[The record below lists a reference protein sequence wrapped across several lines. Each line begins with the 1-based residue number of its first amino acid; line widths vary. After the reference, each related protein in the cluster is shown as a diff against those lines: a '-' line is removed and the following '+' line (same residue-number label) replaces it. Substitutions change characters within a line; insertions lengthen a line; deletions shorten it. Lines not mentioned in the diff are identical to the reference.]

1 MSKRDTFDTGPDIRE
16 AIDLTE
22 FTEALVRLANVRFA
36 MSDEYL
42 GTVVTRCRWAFLFC
56 CVLLCFGETGVV
68 VGCCVLLLSFGG
80 VFWWCLV
87 SSPFVD
93 LCLVTLTLWWLFVF
107 GLLSFGTQPR
117 NTPWRKEWR

>member
-42 GTVVTRCRWAFLFC
+42 GTVVTRCRWAFF
-56 CVLLCFGETGVV
+56 VLLCFGETGVV
-68 VGCCVLLLSFGG
+68 VVSVFCCCLLVMIFGG
-80 VFWWCLV
+80 VFWWCLLVLSCFV
-87 SSPFVD
+87 SFDAWICV
-93 LCLVTLTLWWLFVF
+93 W
-107 GLLSFGTQPR
+107 
-117 NTPWRKEWR
+117 

>member
-42 GTVVTRCRWAFLFC
+42 GTVVTRCRWDFLVC
-56 CVLLCFGETGVV
+56 CVS
-68 VGCCVLLLSFGG
+68 VLLL
-80 VFWWCLV
+80 
-87 SSPFVD
+87 
-93 LCLVTLTLWWLFVF
+93 FVF
-107 GLLSFGTQPR
+107 CCCILVLSCFVSFDA
-117 NTPWRKEWR
+117 WICVW

>member
-42 GTVVTRCRWAFLFC
+42 GTCTVVTRCRWAGL
-56 CVLLCFGETGVV
+56 VLLRCCF
-68 VGCCVLLLSFGG
+68 L
-80 VFWWCLV
+80 
-87 SSPFVD
+87 
-93 LCLVTLTLWWLFVF
+93 
-107 GLLSFGTQPR
+107 
-117 NTPWRKEWR
+117 RKKIGKNGAKPERSMEQV

>member
-56 CVLLCFGETGVV
+56 CVSVKQ
-68 VGCCVLLLSFGG
+68 VLLLCVVFCCCLLVMVFGG
-80 VFWWCLV
+80 VFWWCL
-87 SSPFVD
+87 FR
-93 LCLVTLTLWWLFVF
+93 
-107 GLLSFGTQPR
+107 LL
-117 NTPWRKEWR
+117 

>member
-42 GTVVTRCRWAFLFC
+42 GTVVTRCRWAFFVC
-56 CVLLCFGETGVV
+56 CVSVKQGLLCFAV
-68 VGCCVLLLSFGG
+68 
-80 VFWWCLV
+80 VFWWCL
-87 SSPFVD
+87 
-93 LCLVTLTLWWLFVF
+93 
-107 GLLSFGTQPR
+107 LLSSCFVSFDV
-117 NTPWRKEWR
+117 WLCVW